1 MLPLTRP
8 STPTP
13 CLWHPKGHKQSP
25 GFFHFL
31 LRVCAYSTP
40 DLGALS
46 PIPRQDL
53 SAGSDNLFSL
63 HYLTLGAPAFSW
75 SISISISVKVLEFPY
90 SSLHSGCCMSS
101 NQGLFLWPSLVCL
114 PQPHMGSDILHIV
127 AFVRNINFWYL
138 RQGDRISPF
147 MFYCFR
153 KGKKGVYLFIYFCV
167 NWTGYFY
174 PFPSVASGLP
184 VWRMIP
190 ECFTSSFS
198 LRGLHAQIY
207 KTHELCQL
215 SKCLEL
221 PSQSLNVSD
230 NLSRLKATAGLLS
243 VNKKELWQIH
253 QLRLYLKF

>member
-90 SSLHSGCCMSS
+90 SSLHSGRCMSS

-153 KGKKGVYLFIYFCV
+153 KGKKGFFYLFIFVLTELAISTPSLLWPLVSQFEEWFLSALPAHFPFEGFTHKSTKHMSCV
-167 NWTGYFY
+167 SCQNAW
-174 PFPSVASGLP
+174 
-184 VWRMIP
+184 
-190 ECFTSSFS
+190 SF
-198 LRGLHAQIY
+198 LLNLWMYLTI
-207 KTHELCQL
+207 CQ
-215 SKCLEL
+215 
-221 PSQSLNVSD
+221 D
-230 NLSRLKATAGLLS
+230 
-243 VNKKELWQIH
+243 
-253 QLRLYLKF
+253 